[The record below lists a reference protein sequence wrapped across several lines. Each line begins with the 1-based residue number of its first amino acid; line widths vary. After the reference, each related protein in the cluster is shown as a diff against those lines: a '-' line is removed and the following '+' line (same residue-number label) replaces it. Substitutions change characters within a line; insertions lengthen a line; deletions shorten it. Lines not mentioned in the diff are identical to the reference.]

1 MTFFRRLFSV
11 WCVVGLFVVMQTGWS
26 VARADQIVSVE
37 PVVRNGQLYIDA
49 DVDIYVDPEL
59 RQAAEKGMP
68 LYFTA
73 DLEIV
78 ADRWWWFDK
87 VLANEHQTFRLSY
100 NVLTRQWRVGAGE
113 LTLPE
118 ATFEDALAYV
128 KHIRGWAVA
137 PADAFDTG
145 KEYRGRLRLRLD
157 TSRLPRPFRIDSFNS
172 SAWSIVTPWK
182 DFLFSISPQT
192 PDPS

>member
-1 MTFFRRLFSV
+1 MMVFRRIFLV
-11 WCVVGLFVVMQTGWS
+11 LRVVCLAFFLQAGVS
-26 VARADQIVSVE
+26 VAHADQIASVE

-49 DVDIYVDPEL
+49 DVDLAVDDEL
-59 RQAAEKGMP
+59 RDAAQKGMP

-78 ADRWWWFDK
+78 ASRWWWFDK
-87 VLANEHQTFRLSY
+87 LLVDEQQTWRLSY
-100 NVLTRQWRVGAGE
+100 NVLTRQWRVGAGD
-113 LTLPE
+113 LTIPE
-118 ATFEDALAYV
+118 ATFDDALAYV
-128 KHIRGWAVA
+128 RHIRGWAVA
-137 PADAFDTG
+137 NVANLDTD

-172 SAWSIVTPWK
+172 SAWSVVTPWK